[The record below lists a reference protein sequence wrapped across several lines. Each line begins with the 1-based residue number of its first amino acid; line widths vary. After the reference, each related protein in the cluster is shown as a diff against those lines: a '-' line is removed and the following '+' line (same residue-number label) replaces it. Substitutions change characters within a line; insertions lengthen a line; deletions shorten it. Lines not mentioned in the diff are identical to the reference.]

1 MWDIYFKLRN
11 MPGRAAVTVRV
22 ASAMVDKQTGEQGD
36 KRHIMLPRKDVGRFL
51 SMEN

>member
-1 MWDIYFKLRN
+1 MEISEI
-11 MPGRAAVTVRV
+11 VTASTYGAISLRV

-36 KRHIMLPRKDVGRFL
+36 KGHIMLPRKDIGRFL